1 MGLDLKKGLLNL
13 MNGIKE
19 NMQFPEQILFANIS
33 SIFKQKGSRFE
44 LNSERV
50 IFILSIFRKTLDK
63 LIYQEKY
70 PFIDSAMSDSNI
82 GSRKDRNI
90 KNHLFILYGIINS
103 VLKEENSCI
112 DNQIFDLVQCF
123 DGLWLDECMNNVFES
138 LPSEQQDDKLA
149 LIYES
154 NVKNLVAVKTPVGQK
169 TRLLLRGERTFG
181 PIE

>member
-1 MGLDLKKGLLNL
+1 
-13 MNGIKE
+13 
-19 NMQFPEQILFANIS
+19 
-33 SIFKQKGSRFE
+33 
-44 LNSERV
+44 
-50 IFILSIFRKTLDK
+50 
-63 LIYQEKY
+63 
-70 PFIDSAMSDSNI
+70 MSDSNI

-154 NVKNLVAVKTPVGQK
+154 NVKNLVAVKTPVGQTETVNINK
-169 TRLLLRGERTFG
+169 IVTQGGTDIRTH
-181 PIE
+181 